1 MSEVCVVTG
10 ANAGIGLAASHQ
22 LVERGA
28 TVVMVARSR
37 ERLETAQR
45 LVGGDSHSL
54 VCDLGDLTAVRRL
67 AQEITTRFHKVDV
80 LINNA
85 AIFDLTVKEPMFSS
99 QGHEQ
104 IWAVNHLGPFL
115 LTQLLLSHLRDSE
128 GRVVTISSQGLQA
141 KPGLELDFG
150 DLDSRRD
157 FATTKAYYRSKLAQ
171 CMFAQSLHARENSV
185 SSNAVRVTN
194 VAVPDDRLPDLNA
207 FTLWVY
213 KQKRRL
219 ALLPQ
224 EMAETY
230 VWLALDADLKGA
242 YVDHHHK
249 TVPWP
254 KKSRD
259 QAARERLWSISVDQ
273 VGQVA

>member
-10 ANAGIGLAASHQ
+10 ANAGIGLAASHK

-171 CMFAQSLHARENSV
+171 CMLDRK
-185 SSNAVRVTN
+185 RV
-194 VAVPDDRLPDLNA
+194 V
-207 FTLWVY
+207 
-213 KQKRRL
+213 
-219 ALLPQ
+219 
-224 EMAETY
+224 
-230 VWLALDADLKGA
+230 
-242 YVDHHHK
+242 
-249 TVPWP
+249 
-254 KKSRD
+254 
-259 QAARERLWSISVDQ
+259 
-273 VGQVA
+273 